1 MYASGQ
7 KITRSV
13 EVGRVHSH
21 FSGLNALNV
30 FLAVLMV
37 GTLWRLASYRLAASP
52 RTELRNLGTAM
63 AFQY

>member
-1 MYASGQ
+1 M
-7 KITRSV
+7 
-13 EVGRVHSH
+13 HSH
-21 FSGLNALNV
+21 FSALTALNV

-52 RTELRNLGTAM
+52 RAEFRNLGTAM